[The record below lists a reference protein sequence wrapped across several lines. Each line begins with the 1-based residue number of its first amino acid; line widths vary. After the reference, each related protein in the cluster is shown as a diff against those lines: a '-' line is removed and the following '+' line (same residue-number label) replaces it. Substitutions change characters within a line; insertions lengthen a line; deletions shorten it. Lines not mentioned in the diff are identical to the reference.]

1 MTVSCE
7 ETVLTM
13 ISNRGYCLWC
23 CNGEHMRPA
32 FSDFEWPVAPAYRWQ
47 DWLDGEGQPVT
58 PSSRLL
64 AQLER
69 DVAAAPSRFERIK
82 STDDGA
88 RLARE
93 YARIGAQ
100 RAELSVKGG
109 PVLMPVDPA
118 NSNRYRPM
126 GREHAAL
133 FRVFADIDYRDPKAI
148 LAFAS
153 RHGDLGLV
161 HDRRTAPVRNVA
173 GRLLRWQTSNGE
185 SHLAWAIE
193 ICYMRE
199 ALRLSGTRSVDGL
212 RRLKWLS
219 DRHLPYVRA
228 GLTFTPAQRPE
239 LAIEPL
245 ALISALWLQFALAIT
260 GDKAFSECKFCKK
273 VFEISTE
280 QTGFR
285 RHREFCT
292 ASCKT
297 MDYRRRK
304 RTALGLA
311 ESGEE
316 LRSIATK
323 TDTAVDTVR
332 GWLASTGDRRPRK
345 NGDA

>member
-1 MTVSCE
+1 MK
-7 ETVLTM
+7 
-13 ISNRGYCLWC
+13 
-23 CNGEHMRPA
+23 PA

-47 DWLDGEGQPVT
+47 DWLDGEGQPIA

-64 AQLER
+64 TQLER

-82 STDDGA
+82 SADDGA

-93 YARIGAQ
+93 YTRIGAQ
-100 RAELSVKGG
+100 RAELSVTSG

-118 NSNRYRPM
+118 NAKKYRPM

-133 FRVFADIDYRDPKAI
+133 FRVFADVDYRDPKAI

-153 RHGDLGLV
+153 RYGDLGLV
-161 HDRRTAPVRNVA
+161 HDRQTAPIRNVA

-193 ICYMRE
+193 ICCMRE
-199 ALRLSGTRSVDGL
+199 ALRLSGTRSFDGL

-228 GLTFTPAQRPE
+228 GLTFTAAKQPE

-245 ALISALWLQFALAIT
+245 ALVSALWLQFALAIT
-260 GDKAFSECKFCKK
+260 GDKSFSECKFCKK

-285 RHREFCT
+285 RHREFCSD
-292 ASCKT
+292 SCKT
-297 MDYRRRK
+297 MDYRKRK
-304 RTALGLA
+304 RTALQLA
-311 ESGEE
+311 EAGET
-316 LRSIATK
+316 LKSIATK
-323 TDTAVDTVR
+323 TDTAVATVR
-332 GWLASTGDRRPRK
+332 AWLMSRSRARS
-345 NGDA
+345 